1 MTAWNSAVRLGN
13 LGIFLTTALI
23 EIYGISSM

>member
-13 LGIFLTTALI
+13 LGILLTTALI